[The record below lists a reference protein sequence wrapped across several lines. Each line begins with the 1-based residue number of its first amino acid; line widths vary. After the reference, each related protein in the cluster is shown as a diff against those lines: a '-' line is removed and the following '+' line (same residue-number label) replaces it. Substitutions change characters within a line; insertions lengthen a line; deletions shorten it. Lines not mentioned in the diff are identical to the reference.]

1 MAINDWSLKS
11 APQPQQ
17 EKPPTIQEIQTL
29 REELRENYLA
39 TKNFL
44 ALVTAQEHADPKEVA
59 TVINTLSTILRDL
72 IKLDDAV
79 YNQERV
85 QIIEQVMIETMQ
97 DMPDEVK
104 TRFFELYSQRIEHA
118 NKPS

>member
-1 MAINDWSLKS
+1 MLNDYSLSGPPLDHKPQ
-11 APQPQQ
+11 APSIGQ
-17 EKPPTIQEIQTL
+17 IQTL

-44 ALVTAQEHADPKEVA
+44 AEMTNQEHADPREVA

-85 QIIEQVMIETMQ
+85 QTIEQVMIDTMQ
-97 DMPDEVK
+97 EMPVEIK
-104 TRFFELYSQRIEHA
+104 QKFFKLYSERLENA
-118 NKPS
+118 TKPS

>member
-1 MAINDWSLKS
+1 MLNDYSLSGPAINH
-11 APQPQQ
+11 QPQT
-17 EKPPTIQEIQTL
+17 PTIGQIQTL
-29 REELRENYLA
+29 REELRENYLS

-44 ALVTAQEHADPKEVA
+44 AVMTNEEHADPREVA

-97 DMPDEVK
+97 DMPLEVK
-104 TRFFELYSQRIEHA
+104 HKFFKLYSERLQNA
-118 NKPS
+118 TKSP